1 MKKFIN
7 DPMNVVDEMLEGFL
21 FVNQRYARRA
31 AGHPRAIVR
40 ADAPLQNKVAIVTG
54 GGSGHK
60 PSFIGYLGRGML
72 DAVAVGEVFTSPP
85 VPTILECIKAADGGR
100 GVMLLLGNYAGDV
113 MNFDMAAELALDEG
127 IDVEQAIATDDVGAG
142 FADEPEKR
150 RGVSGEF
157 LIWKCCGAAAQRGDS
172 LADVKRI
179 AEKVN
184 SVTRTMGVAS
194 GPCTVPAAGKPTF
207 VLADDEIEIGVGHH
221 GEAGVSRA
229 PMRPVDEIVDMLA
242 EKVISDLP
250 FVGGDEVVTLI
261 NGLGATPLLE
271 LYIAQRRLQQNLA
284 GREIR
289 IGRSLVGEFF
299 TALEMAGFSITV
311 MKLDEELRD
320 LLSAPAETPYWT
332 QI

>member
-7 DPMNVVDEMLEGFL
+7 DPMNVVEEMLEGFL
-21 FVNQRYARRA
+21 FVNQRHARRA
-31 AGHPRAIVR
+31 AGHRRAILR
-40 ADAPLQNKVAIVTG
+40 ADAPIPNKVAVVTG

-60 PSFIGYLGRGML
+60 PSFIGYIGRGML

-85 VPTILECIKAADGGR
+85 VPTILECIKAADSGK

-113 MNFDMAAELALDEG
+113 MNFDMAAELARDAG
-127 IDVEQAIATDDVGAG
+127 IEVEQAIATDDVGAG
-142 FADEPEKR
+142 FADEPDKR

-157 LIWKCCGAAAQRGDS
+157 LIWKCCGAAAERGDS

-184 SVTRTMGVAS
+184 SFTRTMGVAS
-194 GPCTVPAAGKPTF
+194 GPCIVPAAGKPTF
-207 VLADDEIEIGVGHH
+207 VLEDDEIEVGVGHH
-221 GEAGVSRA
+221 GEPGVARE
-229 PMRPVDEIVDMLA
+229 PMRPVDAIVDMLA
-242 EKVISDLP
+242 EKVITDLP
-250 FVGGDEVVTLI
+250 FVAGDEVVTLI

-271 LYIAQRRLQQNLA
+271 LYIAQRRLQENLA
-284 GREIR
+284 DRKIR
-289 IGRSLVGEFF
+289 IGRSFVGEFF
-299 TALEMAGFSITV
+299 TALEMAGFSITI

-320 LLSAPAETPYWT
+320 LLNAPAETPYWT